1 MEKVKLNS
9 EYISKNDAEEMIE
22 KALRRHNRR
31 STIISS
37 ILGWI
42 LIGGY
47 SFGLFHVVQNTWCFS
62 LKSYLLNVRLK
73 IHFNKTMRFNLRN
86 NLEEIKKNYKKRLM
100 KSSSIDIKSLRGEY
114 KEWIDDSFSGN
125 EVVWTL
131 PDLTRTERLDNFC
144 RSIKKR
150 IS

>member
-1 MEKVKLNS
+1 
-9 EYISKNDAEEMIE
+9 
-22 KALRRHNRR
+22 
-31 STIISS
+31 
-37 ILGWI
+37 
-42 LIGGY
+42 
-47 SFGLFHVVQNTWCFS
+47 
-62 LKSYLLNVRLK
+62 
-73 IHFNKTMRFNLRN
+73 MRFNLRN

-114 KEWIDDSFSGN
+114 KEWIGDSFSGN